1 MERRTKRQRLVT
13 GFASQLPPR
22 RCWLQLRRQLRKA
35 SSHCSPL
42 CRRVHG
48 ERRTAFPG
56 CLKRRRAQSAQVL
69 NQVSTTLLGLA
80 VVYFGG
86 LAVLMRPV
94 ERSIGKLEAKVGAVE
109 TKVDEKVGA
118 LETKVGA
125 LETKVGAVETKVGG
139 VETKVDS
146 LALVTKMTLVLTILG
161 SAASVFRSSGLQL
174 PV

>member
-1 MERRTKRQRLVT
+1 MT

-80 VVYFGG
+80 VVFFGG
-86 LAVLMRPV
+86 VAALMRPV
-94 ERSIGKLEAKVGAVE
+94 ERSIDELEKKVGAVE
-109 TKVDEKVGA
+109 E
-118 LETKVGA
+118 
-125 LETKVGAVETKVGG
+125 KVGAVEK
-139 VETKVDS
+139 KVDS
-146 LALVTKMTLVLTILG
+146 LALVTQTTLVLTILG
-161 SAASVFRSSGLQL
+161 SAAAVFRSSGLQL

>member
-1 MERRTKRQRLVT
+1 M
-13 GFASQLPPR
+13 
-22 RCWLQLRRQLRKA
+22 
-35 SSHCSPL
+35 
-42 CRRVHG
+42 
-48 ERRTAFPG
+48 
-56 CLKRRRAQSAQVL
+56 L

-86 LAVLMRPV
+86 VAVLMRPV
-94 ERSIGKLEAKVGAVE
+94 ERSIEKLEAKVGAVE

-118 LETKVGA
+118 VETKVGA
-125 LETKVGAVETKVGG
+125 

-161 SAASVFRSSGLQL
+161 SAAAVFRSSGLQL